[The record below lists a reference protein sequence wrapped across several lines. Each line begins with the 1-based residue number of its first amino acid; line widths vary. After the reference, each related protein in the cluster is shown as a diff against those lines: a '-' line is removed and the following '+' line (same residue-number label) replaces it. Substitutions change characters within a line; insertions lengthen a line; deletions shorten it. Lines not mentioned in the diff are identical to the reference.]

1 MYGKKPTAGKMM
13 GRLLAIRSIKL
24 LHFVSMVAW
33 FILCW
38 LLYYHINWN
47 TWTMIRFD
55 TLMCGFYV
63 VALAFLYSVYE
74 AYALGLCRKREIIYS
89 MFLAN
94 FIAVALI
101 YFLYCLAFF
110 KFANPLPM
118 LGVFAIQTVVSV
130 IWTLVA
136 KAVYYRLFTRKKT
149 AIIYRNENDLL
160 RLEETKKFDERFEIV
175 KYIADPPNRISELF
189 PMLDDCE
196 VIFVAGVNATLRN
209 ALAKYCVDRHVEGY
223 FVPHVG
229 DIIMMGAESVKQFSV
244 PVINV
249 HRARPNPDYLF
260 VKRIFDII
268 LSLLAIIILSPFML
282 LCAIAIKLYDH
293 GPVLYKQTR
302 LTRDGKEFKIL
313 KFRSMRVDAEKDGVA
328 RLSTGDKD
336 DRVTGIG
343 RILRMIRF
351 DELPQLFNILSG
363 SMTIVGPRPERP
375 EISAQ
380 YEKSLPAFSMRLQV
394 KAGLTGYA
402 QIYGRYN
409 STPYDKLQMDLIY
422 INNMSIL
429 EDIRLMFATVK
440 VLFTRDST
448 TGVDVGQTT
457 AMGGANRDPN
467 GTSPAGGSHKTDG
480 SGRDPKETAR
490 GADL

>member
-1 MYGKKPTAGKMM
+1 MDNKNQSGKMTGM
-13 GRLLAIRSIKL
+13 GRLIAIRLLKL
-24 LHFVSMVAW
+24 FHFSGMVAL
-33 FILCW
+33 FIGCW
-38 LLYYHINWN
+38 MLFYHRNWN

-55 TLMCGFYV
+55 FLMCGFYV
-63 VALAFLYSVYE
+63 VALAFLDSVYE
-74 AYALGLCRKREIIYS
+74 SYALGLCRKREIVYS
-89 MFLAN
+89 MFLTNLISA
-94 FIAVALI
+94 AVM

-110 KFANPLPM
+110 EFADPLPM
-118 LGVFAIQTVVSV
+118 IALFGVQTFVSV
-130 IWTLVA
+130 FWVIIA
-136 KAVYYRLFTRKKT
+136 KKVYYSLFTRKKT

-175 KYIADPPNRISELF
+175 KYIPDPPNKISELF
-189 PMLDDCE
+189 PMLEDCD

-209 ALAKYCVDRHVEGY
+209 ALAKYCVDKHVEGY

-229 DIIMMGAESVKQFSV
+229 DIIVMGAESVKQFSV

-249 HRARPNPDYLF
+249 HRARPNPDYLLI
-260 VKRIFDII
+260 KRIFDVI
-268 LSLLAIIILSPFML
+268 LSLLAIIVLSPFML
-282 LCAIAIKLYDH
+282 VCAIAVKLYDH

-302 LTRDGKEFKIL
+302 LTLNGREFKIL

-328 RLSTGDKD
+328 RLSTGDND
-336 DRVTGIG
+336 DRITPIG
-343 RILRMIRF
+343 RVLRKIRF

-375 EISAQ
+375 EISKQ
-380 YEKSLPAFSMRLQV
+380 YEKSIPAFSMRLQV

-402 QIYGRYN
+402 QVYGRYN

-440 VLFTRDST
+440 VLFMREST

-457 AMGGANRDPN
+457 ALGVADEGA
-467 GTSPAGGSHKTDG
+467 KTDEAHDAVG
-480 SGRDPKETAR
+480 AEKEAVKE
-490 GADL
+490 AAK